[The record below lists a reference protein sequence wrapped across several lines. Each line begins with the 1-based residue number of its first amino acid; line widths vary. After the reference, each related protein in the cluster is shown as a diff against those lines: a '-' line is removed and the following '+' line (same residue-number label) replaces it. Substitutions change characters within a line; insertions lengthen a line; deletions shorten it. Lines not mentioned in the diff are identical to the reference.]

1 MVAWSSS
8 RTNVTELHSNVFL
21 IVVYCVY
28 MSLSIKEQNFTK
40 IKNRFFFLLIGVFS
54 VLFLYVLQ
62 PFFYPLFW
70 ASVIAIL
77 VYPYYEHLARLMRS
91 QSAASIIM
99 VLSVLVLIILP
110 VILVGFL
117 VVKESV
123 NLYAAAK
130 DSDFVLQPVSEMF
143 RGTFLAP
150 YLEQIKGLWQE
161 YATEVTQSVGGFLV
175 GGFRTIT
182 QNTINFFGMLFLCL
196 YSLFFLLKDGKKI
209 LARIMELSPLGDK
222 YDRALYNKF
231 SETVVATLQSTLFLG
246 IIQGSIGGLL
256 FYVTGVPGAL
266 VWGVVMVALSIIP
279 AAGSFLVWIPAA
291 VIQLAIGNIWQGV
304 TILAVGLGIISVIDN
319 VLRPLLVG
327 KEMEMHP
334 IVVLFS
340 TLGGLVIF
348 GISGFVI
355 GPVLASLCLAL
366 FSVYEQY
373 YRKNLTSNK

>member
-1 MVAWSSS
+1 
-8 RTNVTELHSNVFL
+8 
-21 IVVYCVY
+21 
-28 MSLSIKEQNFTK
+28 MSLTIKEQNFTK

-54 VLFLYVLQ
+54 ALFLYVLQ

-70 ASVIAIL
+70 AAVIAIL
-77 VYPYYEHLARLMRS
+77 VYPYYEHLARLIRS
-91 QSAASIIM
+91 RSAASIIM

-130 DSDFVLQPVSEMF
+130 DSNFVLQPISEIF
-143 RGTFLAP
+143 SGTFLAP
-150 YLEQIKGLWQE
+150 YLVQIKALWQE
-161 YATEVTQSVGGFLV
+161 YATEVTQSVGGFVV
-175 GGFRTIT
+175 GSFKTIT

-209 LARIMELSPLGDK
+209 LSRIMELSPLGDK
-222 YDRALYNKF
+222 YDRALFNKF

-246 IIQGSIGGLL
+246 LIQGFIGGVL
-256 FYVTGVPGAL
+256 FYATGVPGAL

-291 VIQLAIGNIWQGV
+291 LIQFAIGNVWQGV
-304 TILAVGLGIISVIDN
+304 TILAVGFGIISVIDN

-334 IVVLFS
+334 IIVLFS

-355 GPVLASLCLAL
+355 GPVLAALCLSL
-366 FSVYEQY
+366 FAVYEQY

>member
-1 MVAWSSS
+1 M
-8 RTNVTELHSNVFL
+8 TKVTR
-21 IVVYCVY
+21 
-28 MSLSIKEQNFTK
+28 EQNFAK
-40 IKNRFFFLLIGVFS
+40 IKNRFFFLLIGIFS
-54 VLFLYVLQ
+54 VLFLYILQ

-70 ASVIAIL
+70 AAVIAIL
-77 VYPYYEHLARLMRS
+77 VFPYYEHVARLIHSRS
-91 QSAASIIM
+91 LAAILM
-99 VLSVLVLIILP
+99 VLSVLILIILP

-117 VVKESV
+117 VVTETV
-123 NLYAAAK
+123 NLYASVKNTTFAI
-130 DSDFVLQPVSEMF
+130 QPIADIFS
-143 RGTFLAP
+143 GTFIDP
-150 YLEQIKGLWQE
+150 YLVQIKILWQQ
-161 YATEVTQSVGGFLV
+161 YANEVTQSVGSFIVDGFK
-175 GGFRTIT
+175 TIT
-182 QNTINFFGMLFLCL
+182 QNTITFLGMLFLCL
-196 YSLFFLLKDGKKI
+196 YSLFFLLKDGRKI
-209 LARIMELSPLGDK
+209 LKRMMELSPLGDK
-222 YDRALYNKF
+222 YDRALYDKF

-256 FYVTGVPGAL
+256 FYITGVPGAL

-291 VIQLAIGNIWQGV
+291 LIQLAIGNIWQGI

-319 VLRPLLVG
+319 LLRPLLVG

-334 IVVLFS
+334 IIVLFS

-373 YRKNLTSNK
+373 YHKNLTSNK